1 MEHSSGSDATRVR
14 DVVCG
19 MTIDRT
25 GAAGTSTVHGL
36 TYYFCSAQC
45 KATFDANPAK
55 YESATTGSA
64 N

>member
-19 MTIDRT
+19 MTIDRS
-25 GAAGTSTVHGL
+25 GAAGTSTVRGV
-36 TYYFCSAQC
+36 TYYFCSAKC

-55 YESATTGSA
+55 YESASAGSA
-64 N
+64 D

>member
-19 MTIDRT
+19 MTIDRS
-25 GAAGTSTVHGL
+25 GAAGTSTVRGV

-55 YESATTGSA
+55 YESASGGSA
-64 N
+64 G